1 MDTKSIGELHAEH
14 TDWLKRLDFYTDEIT
29 IMRNRISEI
38 AAKNTAKEVLA
49 QVEHFQNALVV
60 QKNNIDELHHAI
72 KDHDSY
78 LENRVEENSVAA
90 DKRQV
95 HDHPKMRDNF
105 NSFETYF
112 NSLRHELNQFL
123 SKVM

>member
-14 TDWLKRLDFYTDEIT
+14 TDWLKRLDFYTDEIA
-29 IMRNRISEI
+29 IMKNRIAEI
-38 AAKNTAKEVLA
+38 AAKNTSKDVLVN
-49 QVEHFQNALVV
+49 VEHFQNAIIV
-60 QKNNIDELHHAI
+60 QKNNIDEIRHSI
-72 KDHDSY
+72 KDHDNY
-78 LENRVEENSVAA
+78 LENRVEENHVSA

-105 NSFETYF
+105 NSFETNF
-112 NSLRHELNQFL
+112 NSMRHELNQFL